1 MKRDKVK
8 LNVLM
13 IIVVL
18 LIIGL
23 PFTLAFFT
31 VQTNSSFSSF
41 LIQSSIEEFRPDIKI
56 NINGTVNEAANY
68 TRNISC
74 STGATP
80 YWNRKW
86 DSLVFSNVADEE
98 EVCGL
103 TYTQD
108 TSNHDSA
115 LLSTVVQNNAIDE
128 SFILQDFT
136 IVADVT
142 NSLVNPTQFHYSSAT
157 ATSGTSLLVW
167 SLNANNEYESDPS
180 LMTYNGGRYYH
191 IYAGVPESGNY
202 RICYTISSGSSSV
215 NNGLYIAINGTTKY
229 SILSSTSEEKSGCYD
244 FYSLTTSDYINIS
257 VRKYNA
263 SAVVPVMKFRIERAN
278 NNTAYNP
285 GYRYEGTNPD
295 NYIWF
300 NNEMWRIIGLVPT
313 CTSANCATSQNLV
326 KIIRND
332 SIGGIVF
339 DDVTYGAGTGF
350 WGNNSLYTL
359 LNNYYWGKQD
369 GTFTNNCYAYSNS
382 ARGKCDYGDIGLQSN
397 DYYGSMV
404 ENVYWNIGS
413 ASSNQNVQYAYASEI
428 QTQTVQGHIGVM
440 NVSDYGYASSNQT
453 VILQN
458 YDFTSVTL
466 ANWLYKYS
474 FEWTMTNKD
483 NKDQAVQAI
492 SESGSILVNSSS
504 NNINFGY
511 QVRPV
516 VYLSPNVYVVSG
528 TGTEADPYMV
538 AK

>member
-1 MKRDKVK
+1 
-8 LNVLM
+8 M
-13 IIVVL
+13 IKKIAIYL
-18 LIIGL
+18 L
-23 PFTLAFFT
+23 TLAGILMVFIMPMTYAYFS
-31 VQTNSSFSSF
+31 VQTNNNSSSF
-41 LIQSSIEEFRPDIKI
+41 LIQSSIEEIRPDITI
-56 NINGTVNEAANY
+56 NINGTVNKSANY
-68 TRNISC
+68 TRSISC

-300 NNEMWRIIGLVPT
+300 NNEMWRIIGVVPV
-313 CTSANCATSQNLV
+313 CTSANCATKEDLV
-326 KIIRND
+326 KIIRKD
-332 SIGGIVF
+332 SIGSIAYDAKSLGY
-339 DDVTYGAGTGF
+339 TGA
-350 WGNNSLYTL
+350 WGSNTLYTL
-359 LNNYYWGKQD
+359 LNTKYWGKQD
-369 GTFTNNCYAYSNS
+369 ATNTATCYGYGATSKT
-382 ARGKCDYGDIGLQSN
+382 KCDYTVIGLSSS
-397 DYYGSMV
+397 DYYGNMV
-404 ENVYWNIGS
+404 KQNVYWNTG
-413 ASSNQNVQYAYASEI
+413 ASTDAADAKTVYGNES
-428 QTQTVQGHIGVM
+428 QTQQVQGNIGLM
-440 NVSDYGYASSNQT
+440 NASDY
-453 VILQN
+453 
-458 YDFTSVTL
+458 
-466 ANWLYKYS
+466 
-474 FEWTMTNKD
+474 
-483 NKDQAVQAI
+483 
-492 SESGSILVNSSS
+492 
-504 NNINFGY
+504 
-511 QVRPV
+511 
-516 VYLSPNVYVVSG
+516 
-528 TGTEADPYMV
+528 
-538 AK
+538 